1 MTLGIFVKRSIDIL
15 DVQRSFPGRQEQRG
29 SEVVLPLQGIR
40 VVALEHAVAGP
51 LCTRHLADLGA
62 EVIKIE
68 RPGEGDFARGY
79 DSFVL
84 GLSGYFVWLNRGK
97 KSVSMDIKHPG
108 AGPVLERLVA
118 GADVVVQNLAPGAAR
133 RAGLSYETL
142 RRNNPRIVVV
152 DISGYGESGP
162 FAQKKA
168 YDMLIQAESG
178 VISVTGSEEQPSRV
192 GVSLVD
198 MATGLYAHSGAV
210 AALLRR
216 ERMGEGS
223 NVKVAMLDAM
233 AEWMT
238 YPLYRYGYGGSLV
251 ERLPLTHPVITPYGA
266 FATKDGQVVF
276 SIQNERE
283 WASFCREVLKRPEIC
298 QDPRFS
304 NNSARRDNAAALQ
317 AIIEAAFSD
326 KTATET
332 AQLLDSA
339 GIANGRLNDG
349 RGLWEHQQLRE
360 RNRWREV
367 NTANGPIKALLPPF
381 TFSEFDA
388 VMGDVPMLG
397 EHTRTVLTELGFH
410 PEEIDDLK
418 IAGAI

>member
-1 MTLGIFVKRSIDIL
+1 MTFTSCGDLFLQIGPNKKVSI
-15 DVQRSFPGRQEQRG
+15 
-29 SEVVLPLQGIR
+29 VLPLKGIR

-68 RPGEGDFARGY
+68 RPGGGDFARGY

-84 GLSGYFVWLNRGK
+84 GLSGFFVWLNRGK
-97 KSVSMDIKHPG
+97 KSLTLDIKHS
-108 AGPVLERLVA
+108 AAEPVLNRLIA
-118 GADVVVQNLAPGAAR
+118 EADVVVQNLAPGAAA

-142 RRNNPRIVVV
+142 RRTNPRIIVV
-152 DISGYGESGP
+152 DISGYGEGGP
-162 FAQKKA
+162 FARKKA

-178 VISVTGSEEQPSRV
+178 VISVTGSKEQPSRV
-192 GVSLVD
+192 GLSLVD
-198 MATGLYAHSGAV
+198 MATGLYAHSGVV

-238 YPLYRYGYGGSLV
+238 YPLYRYGYDGSLV

-283 WASFCREVLKRPEIC
+283 WAAFCRQVLMKPEIC
-298 QDPRFS
+298 QDPRFC
-304 NNSARRDNAAALQ
+304 NNSARRDNAAALTVV
-317 AIIEAAFSD
+317 IEAAFSD

-349 RGLWEHQQLRE
+349 RGLWEHEQLRE
-360 RNRWREV
+360 RKRWRDV
-367 NTANGPIKALLPPF
+367 NTVNGPIKALLPPF

-388 VMGDVPMLG
+388 VMGDVPGLG
-397 EHTRTVLTELGFH
+397 EHTQAVLNGLGFG
-410 PEEIDDLK
+410 EKEIQELTM
-418 IAGAI
+418 AGAI